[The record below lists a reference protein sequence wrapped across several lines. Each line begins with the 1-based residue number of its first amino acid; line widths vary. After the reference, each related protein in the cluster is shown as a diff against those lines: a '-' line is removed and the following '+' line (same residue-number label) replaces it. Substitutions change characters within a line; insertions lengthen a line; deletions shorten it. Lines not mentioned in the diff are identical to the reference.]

1 MARYRIE
8 LATVIELF
16 THVDSMADA
25 QKFALDF
32 ITQHAVS
39 GTRRYKLHAIYDTE
53 CEVPSDPSPSDARRA
68 GSGGMSFPALIGIAR
83 KADVGKDTLAA
94 HLHHVYG

>member
-16 THVDSMADA
+16 ADVDCMADA

-32 ITQHAVS
+32 ITKNAAA
-39 GTRRYKLHAIYDTE
+39 GAPRYKLHAIYDTE
-53 CEVPSDPSPSDARRA
+53 REAPSDPSPVTQR
-68 GSGGMSFPALIGIAR
+68 
-83 KADVGKDTLAA
+83 VAA
-94 HLHHVYG
+94 

>member
-16 THVDSMADA
+16 ADVDGMADA

-32 ITQHAVS
+32 ITKHAVS
-39 GTRRYKLHAIYDTE
+39 GTPRYKLHAIYNTSFE
-53 CEVPSDPSPSDARRA
+53 EPSDPLPSDAVTQ
-68 GSGGMSFPALIGIAR
+68 G
-83 KADVGKDTLAA
+83 VAA
-94 HLHHVYG
+94 